1 MFKTTHFRLLSIWL
15 VDLFTSLAYITVA
28 GKVSASDA
36 ADTFLGT
43 PSAERPE
50 VKTIEN

>member
-1 MFKTTHFRLLSIWL
+1 MTDRNIHVQDYAF
-15 VDLFTSLAYITVA
+15 SLAYITVA